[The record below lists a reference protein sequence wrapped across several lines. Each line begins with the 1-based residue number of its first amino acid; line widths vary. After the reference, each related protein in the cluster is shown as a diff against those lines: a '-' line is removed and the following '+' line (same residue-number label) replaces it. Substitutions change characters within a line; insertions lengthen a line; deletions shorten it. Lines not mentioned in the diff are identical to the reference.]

1 LTNWLT
7 REAQET
13 LDLVEAGKHAEAN
26 ERIKRARK
34 ALQQPREAIFKAMND
49 LLRLQG
55 DFIAASGT
63 V

>member
-1 LTNWLT
+1 V
-7 REAQET
+7 RA
-13 LDLVEAGKHAEAN
+13 A
-26 ERIKRARK
+26 KRT
-34 ALQQPREAIFKAMND
+34 PREAIFKAMND